1 VNSRPMRRLPAGLL
15 AMPAA
20 AFAVHQLRYALAYG
34 THAKAELA
42 ATGHT
47 YLHSL
52 VPWLV
57 VTLAVGLST
66 FIRRAAHA
74 LRTGETGTFTRRSWV
89 TLWAATAG
97 GLFAIYAVQESLET
111 FFASGHPTGVAGV
124 VGHGGWWAVPAA
136 AVVSL
141 LVVAA
146 LRLGRTIVRAA
157 GRLAPRRYRFTVL
170 AHVVPRDLVLVP
182 ARPLTRAAAGRAPPP

>member
-1 VNSRPMRRLPAGLL
+1 MRRLPAGLL

-57 VTLAVGLST
+57 VMLAVGLST

-97 GLFAIYAVQESLET
+97 GLFAIYTVQESLET

-146 LRLGRTIVRAA
+146 LRLGRTIVQTA
-157 GRLAPRRYRFTVL
+157 GRLAPRRYRFTVPT
-170 AHVVPRDLVLVP
+170 HIDPREVVLVP
-182 ARPLTRAAAGRAPPP
+182 ARPLARSAAGRAPPR